1 MCKVTWSLMQI
12 LAGNARKVSAV
23 RFERINNDEAK
34 LDAKEVTRMVPKIM
48 KRKWSSDDE
57 LDHTEDDDYTYSK
70 KPEDHT
76 HVASVISEHE
86 DDDDS

>member
-1 MCKVTWSLMQI
+1 MQI

-34 LDAKEVTRMVPKIM
+34 LDAKEVTRMVPKFV

-57 LDHTEDDDYTYSK
+57 SDHIEDDDYAYSK
-70 KPEDHT
+70 EPEDYT
-76 HVASVISEHE
+76 HVASVMSEHE
-86 DDDDS
+86 DDHDS